1 VNDVPD
7 NTAIN
12 RSHYDAIYKNVN
24 AERLI
29 DSIKRWRDTDGSLER
44 WLQDASAT
52 HMSWHGIYDEGFAPI
67 LRGKRVLELGSGDGS
82 NACVMA
88 ALGADVTAHDVSTE
102 SMQIITLVA
111 SSAGLSNLRAVPGD
125 FLTLPL
131 DEGSY
136 DFVVGKAFLHHL
148 THDIEAAFLK
158 RIARLLAPGGQARF
172 VESATNSALLD
183 RLRWLFPVPG
193 RPSALNRRAF
203 ERWKENDP
211 HPDREN
217 SAAHYLAV
225 GHRFFEDVRIVPLGS
240 LERFHRLMP
249 RGRFQ
254 RRYRQWAHRIEER
267 LPMWFRLPAAR
278 SQTIILRRPKIQA
291 QTRSPSPE

>member
-1 VNDVPD
+1 VNDLPD
-7 NTAIN
+7 NTVID

-24 AERLI
+24 VERLV
-29 DSIKRWRDTDGSLER
+29 DSIRRWRDADGSLER

-52 HMSWHGIYDEGFAPI
+52 HMSWHGIYYEGFAST

-88 ALGADVTAHDVSTE
+88 ALGADVTANDASSE
-102 SMQIITLVA
+102 SMQIITHVA
-111 SSAGLSNLRAVPGD
+111 SSAGLSNLRAAPGD

-136 DFVVGKAFLHHL
+136 DCIVGKAFLHHL
-148 THDIEAAFLK
+148 THEIEAEFLD
-158 RIARLLAPGGQARF
+158 RTARLLGPDGHARF
-172 VESATNSALLD
+172 LEPATNSALLD
-183 RLRWLFPVPG
+183 RLRWVIPVPG

-203 ERWKENDP
+203 ERWKEEDP

-267 LPMWFRLPAAR
+267 LPMWFRVPAAR
-278 SQTIILRRPKIQA
+278 SQTIILRRPKVRR
-291 QTRSPSPE
+291 QT